1 MHRVEKLA
9 TPSRFFPS
17 SSLPSYRLTI
27 FPRQVSMGRV
37 TFRPL
42 TEAPRGW
49 GLMRTTDFAGK
60 LVVFF
65 FSRFFLSSLRSS
77 PCACFYNT
85 RRVLT
90 GLFSGGNFVFPLW
103 SHRDNFKVLFAG
115 EGVEAAKIAKIGL
128 INPRSKTWP
137 SLILPSGKPRKKI
150 ETVGNC
156 WRLLLAYSEPRT
168 FHWFVKFIAGLIVK
182 KLEKGCLMRH
192 VVAIPLSLSLSLTRF
207 LLGPRSRFMEDS

>member
-1 MHRVEKLA
+1 MANKGRTGDRNNPNYAFHWSCKFAVTPCTNTHPPDCENASSLFSLSLSPSRFVPVENYDRRGKFSSSVFYLILSSRVHRVEKLA
-9 TPSRFFPS
+9 TPSRFFPP

-85 RRVLT
+85 RRVFT
-90 GLFSGGNFVFPLW
+90 GLFSGGNFVFPL
-103 SHRDNFKVLFAG
+103 
-115 EGVEAAKIAKIGL
+115 
-128 INPRSKTWP
+128 
-137 SLILPSGKPRKKI
+137 
-150 ETVGNC
+150 
-156 WRLLLAYSEPRT
+156 
-168 FHWFVKFIAGLIVK
+168 
-182 KLEKGCLMRH
+182 
-192 VVAIPLSLSLSLTRF
+192 
-207 LLGPRSRFMEDS
+207 

>member
-1 MHRVEKLA
+1 MENYDRRGKFSSSVFYLILSSRVHRVEKLA
-9 TPSRFFPS
+9 TPSRFFPP

-85 RRVLT
+85 RRVFT
-90 GLFSGGNFVFPLW
+90 GLFSQILYSLCDPT
-103 SHRDNFKVLFAG
+103 A
-115 EGVEAAKIAKIGL
+115 II
-128 INPRSKTWP
+128 SKFFSRGRGW
-137 SLILPSGKPRKKI
+137 KQRKLQ
-150 ETVGNC
+150 
-156 WRLLLAYSEPRT
+156 R
-168 FHWFVKFIAGLIVK
+168 
-182 KLEKGCLMRH
+182 
-192 VVAIPLSLSLSLTRF
+192 
-207 LLGPRSRFMEDS
+207 